1 MGGVVS
7 DITGSLGSAINNVG
21 QGLSQSF
28 EKTGGFIGGSGGI
41 LGQIEGGITDT
52 VGNVSDV
59 LAEVDDAIPPEA
71 KIAAAIY
78 LASQG
83 IPTGAEG
90 GILSGANAAVAAD
103 NAYLASS
110 ALSQAQAAA
119 AAGSA
124 LGPTTYNEVLSQL
137 TQYPRTLPSEFSTA
151 LGDMAGTGAGGG
163 ITSGGIGGAAGAG
176 AAASSVAA
184 ANAASGGGGAG
195 NLVSGALNFA
205 KENPLA
211 ALGIGTAA
219 AKALGGSTPTSSTA
233 TTSIDPD
240 VKAAYL
246 RNLEEARTVGAS
258 LGQRQFAPY
267 PEYNLGMVQQ
277 YMNPYE
283 NQVVQNTLADIE
295 RARQGQISA
304 EGARATAAGAF
315 GGTRQAVTRSLV
327 DEAALRNAGNLA
339 AQLRQGGFAQ
349 AQNLGL
355 AQQQMMQQY
364 EQQKLDAARGLGLER
379 LNIAQGALSL
389 QPARIGESTTSPIYR
404 NQAASGLGGALGGA
418 QLGKL
423 IGGTANPEY
432 AGYGAAA
439 GGLLGFL
446 G

>member
-1 MGGVVS
+1 MGGAVS
-7 DITGSLGSAINNVG
+7 NLVEEVG
-21 QGLSQSF
+21 QAGQGIISGVNEGLTQ
-28 EKTGGFIGGSGGI
+28 
-41 LGQIEGGITDT
+41 L
-52 VGNVSDV
+52 
-59 LAEVDDAIPPEA
+59 DDAIPQEA

-83 IPTGAEG
+83 LPVGAEG
-90 GILSGANAAVAAD
+90 
-103 NAYLASS
+103 S
-110 ALSQAQAAA
+110 ALAN
-119 AAGSA
+119 
-124 LGPTTYNEVLSQL
+124 LGATDASL
-137 TQYPRTLPSEFSTA
+137 
-151 LGDMAGTGAGGG
+151 
-163 ITSGGIGGAAGAG
+163 GAAGAINAG
-176 AAASSVAA
+176 ATEAGLTATDLAIG
-184 ANAASGGGGAG
+184 GGGGAG
-195 NLVSGALNFA
+195 AVNAGFTLPAIPPEVSAISNANTIANAVGSSAGEMTAQQTLEKIAQEQASSAGLLGSAINFA
-205 KENPLA
+205 KDNIPLTLA
-211 ALGIGTAA
+211 GAGLA
-219 AKALGGSTPTSSTA
+219 AKALGGSTPTSST
-233 TTSIDPD
+233 TTSTIDPD

-246 RNLEEARTVGAS
+246 RNLEEARMVGAG

-267 PEYNLGMVQQ
+267 ADYNLGMVQK

-355 AQQQMMQQY
+355 SQQQLMQQY
-364 EQQKLDAARGLGLER
+364 EQQKLDAARGLPLER

-389 QPARIGESTTSPIYR
+389 QPARIGESTTKPIYT
-404 NQAASGLGGALGGA
+404 NPVASGFGGALGGA
-418 QLGKL
+418 QLGSL
-423 IGGTANPEY
+423 IGGTKNPEY
-432 AGYGAAA
+432 AGYGAGL

>member
-7 DITGSLGSAINNVG
+7 EVGEIG
-21 QGLSQSF
+21 QG
-28 EKTGGFIGGSGGI
+28 IISGVDEA
-41 LGQIEGGITDT
+41 LTD
-52 VGNVSDV
+52 
-59 LAEVDDAIPPEA
+59 LDDSLPEEA

-83 IPTGAEG
+83 IPVGAEG
-90 GILSGANAAVAAD
+90 AALSANAAVAAD
-103 NAYLASS
+103 NAYLAS
-110 ALSQAQAAA
+110 Q
-119 AAGSA
+119 
-124 LGPTTYNEVLSQL
+124 
-137 TQYPRTLPSEFSTA
+137 
-151 LGDMAGTGAGGG
+151 
-163 ITSGGIGGAAGAG
+163 AAGAG
-176 AAASSVAA
+176 AIAAPVTTGSVLATELPAFGATNAGFTLPAIPPELSAASNANSVVNAVSGGASSVPAA
-184 ANAASGGGGAG
+184 VTPPVTPSVIPSAVTTAGEMTAQETLKKIAEEQASSTGLLGSVGSALG
-195 NLVSGALNFA
+195 NLSTAQQIGL
-205 KENPLA
+205 
-211 ALGIGTAA
+211 GTAVLGA
-219 AKALGGSTPTSSTA
+219 TGALGGSTPSSST
-233 TTSIDPD
+233 TTSSIDPD

-246 RNLEEARTVGAS
+246 RNLEEARTVGAG
-258 LGQRQFAPY
+258 LGARQFAEF
-267 PEYNLGMVQQ
+267 PEYNLGMVQN

-283 NQVVQNTLADIE
+283 NIVVQNTLADIE

-355 AQQQMMQQY
+355 SQEALRQQY
-364 EQQKLDAARGLGLER
+364 EQQKLDAARGLPLER

-389 QPARIGESTTSPIYR
+389 QPARIGESTSTPIYR

-432 AGYGAAA
+432 AGYGAGI
-439 GGLLGFL
+439 GGLLGL
-446 G
+446 M